1 MIKKIEDQ
9 EVITLE
15 EAKEKYRDY
24 QIYFIITE
32 KTGYSHNKTKGY
44 VLYIFEKDSEVR
56 QIPEEEKKGRRTAWT
71 IGNNLGESP
80 FNFSRTYR
88 GEQWIKL
95 S

>member
-1 MIKKIEDQ
+1 MIKKIEPIEIMTQ
-9 EVITLE
+9 K
-15 EAKEKYRDY
+15 EAEEKYRDY

-32 KTGYSHNKTKGY
+32 EKGYTPDKTIGY
-44 VLYIFEKDSEVR
+44 VLYIFEKDAEAR
-56 QIPEEEKKGRRTAWT
+56 LIPRDELKGKRIALT
-71 IGNNLGESP
+71 IGDNLGEPP